1 MNVPPRAKRPPL
13 PSCFWRSRCSRRSA
27 LSSAS
32 SVGSLSPKRRSIKP
46 PALPLYEAKRQGGQ
60 PPSVAVQ
67 HLQKHTLRNSWS
79 SVRLRFSAATLRLCT
94 TLTEAPLTL
103 RARRRTLSVTETSSA
118 ALSSHLPSTKN
129 VEMLASTETL
139 KHRLLSLVLRR
150 AVGRASFTH
159 CAGHCLQALS
169 MPRLARHQ
177 CGRCSGASHMN
188 NRCQLQTLSLRRTGP
203 EVQWRR

>member
-1 MNVPPRAKRPPL
+1 M
-13 PSCFWRSRCSRRSA
+13 
-27 LSSAS
+27 SSAS

-46 PALPLYEAKRQGGQ
+46 PALPLCKAKRQGTQ

-67 HLQKHTLRNSWS
+67 HLQKLTLRNSWS

-103 RARRRTLSVTETSSA
+103 RARQRTSSVTETSSA

-139 KHRLLSLVLRR
+139 KHRLVLRC

-188 NRCQLQTLSLRRTGP
+188 TRCQLQTPALRRTGVSTGGDDMACYCAVGSHRADLDLP
-203 EVQWRR
+203 PARLRD